1 MNHRPDRLNRIDR
14 FAYLPRACSGEK
26 AFTLIELLVV
36 IAIIAI
42 LAAMLLPALN
52 RAKLKGQ
59 SITCVNNLK
68 QFSIAWTMYA
78 GDNNDKMVLNW
89 LGDPNSWI
97 DGVFGNVS
105 SLPFATNVAIIQLG
119 TLYPY
124 NPNVGI
130 YKCPTAQ
137 VGPSS
142 LPRWVHLARNYSLEG
157 RMGGGGPTTPSDT
170 SWVLG
175 NAYPQ
180 YTKTVQI
187 LSPAPSLA
195 ITFVDEST
203 ETIDDGYFAV
213 NAASEIDAWQNSP
226 TARHG
231 QAGAFAFADA
241 HAEQWHWT
249 ALHVDQ
255 GLNATVRQYGPD
267 TTSDLRRLQRA
278 VFLP

>member
-1 MNHRPDRLNRIDR
+1 MNDRADRLIQTRNPPC
-14 FAYLPRACSGEK
+14 LPRGYRGER

-42 LAAMLLPALN
+42 LAAMLLPALS

-59 SITCVNNLK
+59 AITCVNNLK
-68 QFSIAWTMYA
+68 QFSVAWTMYA
-78 GDNNDKMVLNW
+78 GDNNDKIVLNW
-89 LGDPNSWI
+89 LGDPNAWI
-97 DGVFGNVS
+97 DGVFGDVS
-105 SLPFATNVAIIQLG
+105 SLPGATNLAIIQLG

-142 LPRWVHLARNYSLEG
+142 LPRWVRLARNYSLEG
-157 RMGGGGPTTPSDT
+157 RMGGGGPSSPSDT

-175 NAYPQ
+175 NNYPQ

-187 LSPAPSLA
+187 LSPPPSLA
-195 ITFVDEST
+195 MTFVDEST

-213 NAASEIDAWQNSP
+213 NATTEINQWQNSP
-226 TARHG
+226 TVRHG
-231 QAGAFAFADA
+231 QAGALAFADA
-241 HAEQWHWT
+241 HAEQWRWT
-249 ALHVDQ
+249 ALHAEQTWDANV
-255 GLNATVRQYGPD
+255 TQYGAD
-267 TTSDLRRLQRA
+267 TTKDLRRLQRT